1 MKIKLFILL
10 MLILASCRTSKM
22 TNSKSIFTHINLYE
36 YGQIELGDDIN
47 KFNNLIEKKENRI
60 FLKKY
65 VFGGSNSIELIT
77 NNDYEL
83 TEFVFDYGST
93 ISLESKINEYTYLGV
108 PKRKDNK
115 AIWSDNKTEFSI
127 YKLNGNVYSKMKKIN

>member
-1 MKIKLFILL
+1 